1 MYTNGS
7 SALKTE
13 YYTYEEPKK
22 NAASP
27 VKRAAA
33 KNETIKKTYNKKK
46 IKEMK
51 KRVVAAAML
60 VFTMAFIVLFRYGA
74 IAKEYS
80 ELSAARAE
88 LELIGAKV
96 VETRMEAEGNLDMKK
111 IEQEAQRLGLRP
123 PMKNQIKYI
132 SLGNTDNGEVLK
144 TEETNAL
151 SAFINRMS
159 VILEYLY

>member
-1 MYTNGS
+1 MYTKGS

-13 YYTYEEPKK
+13 YYTYDETKQRKTASVKAVPSKK
-22 NAASP
+22 AYSRKK
-27 VKRAAA
+27 VKQ
-33 KNETIKKTYNKKK
+33 IKKR
-46 IKEMK
+46 I
-51 KRVVAAAML
+51 VAAAML
-60 VFTMAFIVLFRYGA
+60 MFTMAFVVLFRYGA

-80 ELSAARAE
+80 ELSSARAE
-88 LELIGAKV
+88 LELINAKV
-96 VETRMEAEGNLDMKK
+96 VETRMKAEGNLDMKK
-111 IEQEAQRLGLRP
+111 IEQEAERLGLRP

-144 TEETNAL
+144 TEETNVL

>member
-1 MYTNGS
+1 MYTKGS

-13 YYTYEEPKK
+13 YYTYDETKK
-22 NAASP
+22 EKIAS
-27 VKRAAA
+27 VKAVPS
-33 KNETIKKTYNKKK
+33 KKTYSRKKVK
-46 IKEMK
+46 QIK
-51 KRVVAAAML
+51 KRIVAAAML
-60 VFTMAFIVLFRYGA
+60 MFTMAFVVLFRYGA

-80 ELSAARAE
+80 ELSSARAE
-88 LELIGAKV
+88 LELINAKV
-96 VETRMEAEGNLDMKK
+96 VETRMKAEGNLDIKK
-111 IEQEAQRLGLRP
+111 VEQEAQRLGLRP

-144 TEETNAL
+144 TEETNVL

>member
-1 MYTNGS
+1 MYTKGS

-13 YYTYEEPKK
+13 YYTYDETNKRKTASVKAAPLKK
-22 NAASP
+22 AYSRKK
-27 VKRAAA
+27 VKQ
-33 KNETIKKTYNKKK
+33 
-46 IKEMK
+46 MK
-51 KRVVAAAML
+51 KRIVAAAML
-60 VFTMAFIVLFRYGA
+60 MFTMAFVVLFRYGA

-80 ELSAARAE
+80 ELSSARAE
-88 LELIGAKV
+88 LELINAKV
-96 VETRMEAEGNLDMKK
+96 VETRMKAEGNLDMKK

-144 TEETNAL
+144 TEETKVL

>member
-1 MYTNGS
+1 MYTKGS

-13 YYTYEEPKK
+13 YYTYDETKQRKTASVKAEPLKK
-22 NAASP
+22 AYSR
-27 VKRAAA
+27 KKA
-33 KNETIKKTYNKKK
+33 KEIKKR
-46 IKEMK
+46 I
-51 KRVVAAAML
+51 VAAAML
-60 VFTMAFIVLFRYGA
+60 VFTMAFVVLFRYGA

-80 ELSAARAE
+80 ELSSARAE
-88 LELIGAKV
+88 LELINAKV
-96 VETRMEAEGNLDMKK
+96 VETRMKAEGNLDMKK

-144 TEETNAL
+144 TEETNVL

>member
-1 MYTNGS
+1 MYIKGS

-13 YYTYEEPKK
+13 YYTYDETNKGK
-22 NAASP
+22 TASVKTAP
-27 VKRAAA
+27 VKKAYSRKKA
-33 KNETIKKTYNKKK
+33 KEIKKR
-46 IKEMK
+46 I
-51 KRVVAAAML
+51 VAAAML
-60 VFTMAFIVLFRYGA
+60 IFTMAFVVLFRYGA

-80 ELSAARAE
+80 ELSSARAE
-88 LELIGAKV
+88 LELINAKV
-96 VETRMEAEGNLDMKK
+96 VETRMKAEGNLDMKK

-144 TEETNAL
+144 TEETNVL

>member
-7 SALKTE
+7 SALKSE
-13 YYTYEEPKK
+13 YYTYDEPKK
-22 NAASP
+22 NS
-27 VKRAAA
+27 
-33 KNETIKKTYNKKK
+33 NIIKKDAVKKGAHAK
-46 IKEMK
+46 RRNAKKVRALK
-51 KRVVAAAML
+51 KRFVAAVSLTFM
-60 VFTMAFIVLFRYGA
+60 MAFIVLFRYAA

-80 ELSAARAE
+80 DLSKARSE
-88 LELIGAKV
+88 LELINAKV

-111 IEQEAQRLGLRP
+111 IEQEAERLGLKP

-151 SAFINRMS
+151 SAFINRVS

>member
-1 MYTNGS
+1 MYTKGS

-13 YYTYEEPKK
+13 YYTYDETKQRKTASVKAVPSKK
-22 NAASP
+22 AYSRKK
-27 VKRAAA
+27 VK
-33 KNETIKKTYNKKK
+33 EIKKR
-46 IKEMK
+46 I
-51 KRVVAAAML
+51 VAAAML
-60 VFTMAFIVLFRYGA
+60 MFTMAFVVLFRYGA

-80 ELSAARAE
+80 ELSSARAE
-88 LELIGAKV
+88 LELINAKV
-96 VETRMEAEGNLDMKK
+96 VETRMKAEGNLDMKK
-111 IEQEAQRLGLRP
+111 IEQEAERLGLRP

-144 TEETNAL
+144 TEETNVL

>member
-1 MYTNGS
+1 MYIKGS

-13 YYTYEEPKK
+13 YYTYDETNKGKTASVKTAPAKK
-22 NAASP
+22 AYSR
-27 VKRAAA
+27 KKA
-33 KNETIKKTYNKKK
+33 KEIKKR
-46 IKEMK
+46 I
-51 KRVVAAAML
+51 VAAAML
-60 VFTMAFIVLFRYGA
+60 IFTMAFVVLFRYGA

-80 ELSAARAE
+80 ELSSARAE
-88 LELIGAKV
+88 LELINAKV
-96 VETRMEAEGNLDMKK
+96 VETRMKAEGNLDMKK

-144 TEETNAL
+144 TEETNVL

>member
-1 MYTNGS
+1 MYTKGS

-13 YYTYEEPKK
+13 YYTYDETNKRKTASVKAAPLKK
-22 NAASP
+22 AYSRKK
-27 VKRAAA
+27 VKQ
-33 KNETIKKTYNKKK
+33 
-46 IKEMK
+46 MK
-51 KRVVAAAML
+51 KRIVAAAML
-60 VFTMAFIVLFRYGA
+60 MFTMAFVVLFRYGA

-80 ELSAARAE
+80 ELSSARAE
-88 LELIGAKV
+88 LELINAKV
-96 VETRMEAEGNLDMKK
+96 VETRMKAEGNLDMKK

-144 TEETNAL
+144 TEETNVL

>member
-1 MYTNGS
+1 MYIKGS

-13 YYTYEEPKK
+13 YYTYDETNKGKTASVKTAPAKK
-22 NAASP
+22 AYSR
-27 VKRAAA
+27 KKA
-33 KNETIKKTYNKKK
+33 KEIKKR
-46 IKEMK
+46 I
-51 KRVVAAAML
+51 VAAAML
-60 VFTMAFIVLFRYGA
+60 VFTMAFVVLFRYGA

-80 ELSAARAE
+80 ELSSARAE
-88 LELIGAKV
+88 LELINAKV
-96 VETRMEAEGNLDMKK
+96 VETRMKAEGNLDMKK

-144 TEETNAL
+144 TEETNVL

>member
-1 MYTNGS
+1 MYTKGS

-22 NAASP
+22 KATTPVKTAAS
-27 VKRAAA
+27 KNAAA
-33 KNETIKKTYNKKK
+33 KGTYSKKK
-46 IKEMK
+46 IKQIK

-60 VFTMAFIVLFRYGA
+60 MFTMAFVVLFRYGA

-80 ELSAARAE
+80 ELSSARAE
-88 LELIGAKV
+88 LELINAKV
-96 VETRMEAEGNLDMKK
+96 VEKRMEAEGNLDMKK

-144 TEETNAL
+144 TEETNVL

>member
-1 MYTNGS
+1 MYTEGS

-13 YYTYEEPKK
+13 YYTYDETKQRKTASVKTVPSKK
-22 NAASP
+22 AYSRKK
-27 VKRAAA
+27 VKQ
-33 KNETIKKTYNKKK
+33 
-46 IKEMK
+46 MK
-51 KRVVAAAML
+51 KRIVAAAML
-60 VFTMAFIVLFRYGA
+60 IFAMAFVVLFRYGA

-80 ELSAARAE
+80 ELSSARAE
-88 LELIGAKV
+88 LELINAKV
-96 VETRMEAEGNLDMKK
+96 VETRMKAEGNLDIKK

-144 TEETNAL
+144 TEETNVL

>member
-1 MYTNGS
+1 MYIKGS

-13 YYTYEEPKK
+13 YYTYDETNKGKTASVKVAPAKK
-22 NAASP
+22 AYSR
-27 VKRAAA
+27 KKA
-33 KNETIKKTYNKKK
+33 KEIKKR
-46 IKEMK
+46 I
-51 KRVVAAAML
+51 VAAAML
-60 VFTMAFIVLFRYGA
+60 VFTMAFVVLFRYGA

-80 ELSAARAE
+80 ELSSARAE
-88 LELIGAKV
+88 LELINAKV
-96 VETRMEAEGNLDMKK
+96 VETRMKAEGNLDMKK

-144 TEETNAL
+144 TEETNVL

-159 VILEYLY
+159 VILEYIY